1 MVRICLFKIFYGALE
16 RRQPLGAHALVKGEV
31 GLVSY
36 AVFGGSVNDGFV
48 EVEDGVVVTQQ
59 MLGYLLDVCVEADA
73 KCLDTNFFWR
83 KKGRRYFASAKA
95 DTNGDAM
102 RDG

>member
-16 RRQPLGAHALVKGEV
+16 RRQPFGAHALVKGEV
-31 GLVSY
+31 WLVSY

-73 KCLDTNFFWR
+73 EECLFREDVFDELLSCHDLWVI
-83 KKGRRYFASAKA
+83 
-95 DTNGDAM
+95 
-102 RDG
+102 